1 MFIMEELRAL
11 SQTYQLSLY
20 EKVQLQFKMCFK
32 FTEEHF
38 RWDQSTSTLISSL
51 LKMAS

>member
-20 EKVQLQFKMCFK
+20 EKVQLQFKRCFK
-32 FTEEHF
+32 FTVKHF
-38 RWDQSTSTLISSL
+38 RWDQFTSTLICSL
-51 LKMAS
+51 LKTAL